1 MARFFIN
8 RPIVAIVISIVT
20 VLGGLIALLGLP
32 IEQFPDIVPPL
43 IQIATSYPG
52 ADALTIEQSVATPI
66 EQQMNGVEDML
77 YLQSVNANDGTT
89 SVRVTYDVGTDRNT
103 DQVNSQNR
111 VSQAQPNLPV
121 EVNQFGLTYR
131 KTQGTPMLLISL
143 YSPKNS
149 YDGLFLGNYALINV
163 NDALYRVPG
172 VGQVLNFGAADYAMR
187 IWVNPDRMAK
197 LGLTVGDIRQAVQA
211 QSTVNPAGQIGAEP
225 APKGQ
230 EFTYAV
236 RAVGRLITP
245 EQFENVVVRL
255 NPDGSMVK
263 LKDVARVELGGLS
276 YKQIGRLNGK
286 SASIIAIFQAPGSN
300 ALAVAKAVR
309 ATMLR
314 VKERFPEDMD
324 YAISVDNTAAVTEGI
339 REISTTLVE
348 AMLLVILVV
357 FLFLQNWRAT
367 MIPLVAVP
375 VSLIGTFAVFPLLG
389 FSINTL
395 SLFGL
400 VLAIGL
406 VVDDAIVVV
415 EAVEHHIEEGMAPR
429 AATLQAMKEVSGPV
443 VAIAMILSSV
453 FLPVAFMGGIQG
465 RLNKQF
471 AVTIAVSVL
480 ISAFNALSLSPA
492 LSALL
497 LRPRQASR
505 GLMARFFGGFNRV
518 FERATRGY
526 VSVSSL
532 LIRKAVLAVA
542 ILLGF
547 VLLAALT
554 GKKVPT
560 SFLPQEDNGSFY
572 LNVQL
577 PDASSLQ
584 RTDAVCRKVD
594 KILAETKGVR
604 YFNTIAGFSL
614 LSFVSASYNGFYF
627 VSLQPWHDREEGG
640 LTAEALA
647 AKLNQRFK
655 TEIPEATVFAF
666 QPPAIPGLGAA
677 GGFSLWLQ
685 DRSGNTPQFLSDNVQ
700 KFLEAARKR
709 PELQNVNST
718 FRAQVPQL
726 YVDVDRDKALKQG
739 VPVASIYDALQTLL
753 GGSFVNQFNRFGR
766 QWRVFMQADA
776 PNRLTPED
784 IGRFYVRN
792 NDGTMVPLSALTTVR
807 SITGPE
813 YTQRFNLYRAAQ
825 VNGAAAP
832 GYSSGQAMAALEQV
846 AAQVLPREMGYEW
859 SDLSFQEKRAS
870 GTSGRIFALS
880 LVFVFLILAAL
891 YESWSLPLSVLLSVP
906 VAIFGAFLGLLL
918 RKYDFDVYGQIG
930 LVVLIGLA
938 AKNAILIVEFA
949 KAEFERGGDLV
960 NAAIHGARLRLRPI
974 LMTSFAFI
982 LGCVPLWL
990 ASGAGAA
997 SRRILGTVVVAGML
1011 SATLLAIF
1019 LIPVL
1024 YVIVERLARSEKKL
1038 EARLAHREPI
1048 VEEAH
1053 S

>member
-20 VLGGLIALLGLP
+20 VLGGLIALFGLP

-143 YSPKNS
+143 YSPKNT

-187 IWVNPDRMAK
+187 IWVNPDQLAK
-197 LGLTVGDIRQAVQA
+197 LGLTVGDVRSAVQA

-236 RAVGRLITP
+236 RAQGRLVTP
-245 EQFENVVVRL
+245 DQFENVVVRL

-286 SASIIAIFQAPGSN
+286 PASIIAIFQAPGSN

-314 VKERFPEDMD
+314 VKERFPEDVD
-324 YAISVDNTAAVTEGI
+324 YVISVDNTAAVTEGI
-339 REISTTLVE
+339 KEISTTLVE

-497 LRPRQASR
+497 LRPRTASR
-505 GLMARFFGGFNRV
+505 GLLARFFGG
-518 FERATRGY
+518 A
-526 VSVSSL
+526 
-532 LIRKAVLAVA
+532 
-542 ILLGF
+542 
-547 VLLAALT
+547 
-554 GKKVPT
+554 
-560 SFLPQEDNGSFY
+560 
-572 LNVQL
+572 
-577 PDASSLQ
+577 
-584 RTDAVCRKVD
+584 
-594 KILAETKGVR
+594 
-604 YFNTIAGFSL
+604 
-614 LSFVSASYNGFYF
+614 
-627 VSLQPWHDREEGG
+627 
-640 LTAEALA
+640 
-647 AKLNQRFK
+647 
-655 TEIPEATVFAF
+655 
-666 QPPAIPGLGAA
+666 
-677 GGFSLWLQ
+677 
-685 DRSGNTPQFLSDNVQ
+685 
-700 KFLEAARKR
+700 
-709 PELQNVNST
+709 
-718 FRAQVPQL
+718 
-726 YVDVDRDKALKQG
+726 
-739 VPVASIYDALQTLL
+739 
-753 GGSFVNQFNRFGR
+753 
-766 QWRVFMQADA
+766 
-776 PNRLTPED
+776 
-784 IGRFYVRN
+784 
-792 NDGTMVPLSALTTVR
+792 
-807 SITGPE
+807 
-813 YTQRFNLYRAAQ
+813 
-825 VNGAAAP
+825 
-832 GYSSGQAMAALEQV
+832 
-846 AAQVLPREMGYEW
+846 
-859 SDLSFQEKRAS
+859 
-870 GTSGRIFALS
+870 
-880 LVFVFLILAAL
+880 
-891 YESWSLPLSVLLSVP
+891 
-906 VAIFGAFLGLLL
+906 
-918 RKYDFDVYGQIG
+918 
-930 LVVLIGLA
+930 
-938 AKNAILIVEFA
+938 
-949 KAEFERGGDLV
+949 
-960 NAAIHGARLRLRPI
+960 
-974 LMTSFAFI
+974 
-982 LGCVPLWL
+982 
-990 ASGAGAA
+990 
-997 SRRILGTVVVAGML
+997 
-1011 SATLLAIF
+1011 
-1019 LIPVL
+1019 
-1024 YVIVERLARSEKKL
+1024 
-1038 EARLAHREPI
+1038 
-1048 VEEAH
+1048 
-1053 S
+1053 